1 MIAYN
6 KITKKE
12 LYEMCVD
19 AEISDLESQLVPHSY
34 NVATMY
40 HAHNGGNVPHEFRH
54 LLIGGTNPHITDL
67 SSLRDMYGAEENV
80 VGDYRR
86 RLIEIND
93 KLAELR
99 GIRNES

>member
-6 KITKKE
+6 KITKRE

-19 AEISDLESQLVPHSY
+19 TEILDLESQLVPHAY

-40 HAHNGGNVPHEFRH
+40 HAHHGGNVPYEFRH
-54 LLIGGTNPHITDL
+54 LLIGGTNPNITDL
-67 SSLRDMYGAEENV
+67 SSLRETYGAEENI

-93 KLAELR
+93 KLIKLR
-99 GIRNES
+99 EARDEE